1 MTSFYRR
8 RSILAFAG
16 LAAAVPVLAAC
27 SSGKKTGSS
36 AASSAK
42 VEPTSSVP
50 TGMPD
55 GKGSGQADGVFPRTV
70 VHFKGSTEI
79 PAAPSKVVI
88 LSTGQLDVALTLGI
102 VPIGSTKGDGAETVP
117 EYLKKAFPDHA
128 DQLGSIT
135 DVGSRKSPSVEDI
148 GNLSPDLILVNQAG
162 KDDIDALYSS
172 LSAVAPTVVT
182 QGKSEAWKQ
191 DFLLV
196 ADALGKPDTAKK
208 WIETYEADAAKS
220 SEKIDGNPTVSL
232 LRKTSDKLRIF
243 GAVSLAG
250 SVLSDMGVARPDTQK
265 FTDNGN
271 KDIDSETLAD
281 AEADWILYGA
291 QKTPK
296 DEKDQDKNN
305 TELTAMPLWAGL
317 KAVNDKHAVRVDD
330 DAFFL
335 NAGPTAARL
344 VMTTATDTLSKKK

>member
-148 GNLSPDLILVNQAG
+148 
-162 KDDIDALYSS
+162 DALYSS

-220 SEKIDGNPTVSL
+220 GEKIDGNPTVSL

-317 KAVNDKHAVRVDD
+317 KAVSDKHAVRVDD

-344 VMTTATDTLSKKK
+344 VMTTVTDTLSKKK